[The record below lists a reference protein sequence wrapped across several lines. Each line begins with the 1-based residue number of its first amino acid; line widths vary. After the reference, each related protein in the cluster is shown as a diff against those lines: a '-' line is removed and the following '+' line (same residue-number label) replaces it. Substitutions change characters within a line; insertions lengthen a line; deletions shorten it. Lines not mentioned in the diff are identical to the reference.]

1 MDIGMAAA
9 MRVCHHDGKINS
21 GLRARQLV
29 HNEFNGA
36 LRGSRVDQVAHT

>member
-9 MRVCHHDGKINS
+9 MRVCHHDGKIAS
-21 GLRARQLV
+21 RWRVRKLV

-36 LRGSRVDQVAHT
+36 LAGS